1 MLCKSKANRPDYQIL
16 VFPHM
21 CGNSVNN
28 PEKVSLNVLNLLF
41 ELCKKIAKSGK
52 KTYF

>member
-21 CGNSVNN
+21 CGKCVNN
-28 PEKVSLNVLNLLF
+28 PLKVSLNDLNLLF
-41 ELCKKIAKSGK
+41 ELFKKIAKPGK